1 MSKAFTKEDEG
12 EPAVLGRPVVRGER
26 PITARG
32 HAELV
37 ARFAALE
44 IELVALGPPSEATA
58 LKRAAM
64 LHERD
69 QLAASLADVRVH
81 AAPDAPQRVSFGCRV
96 HLRGE
101 RGERVLSLV
110 GPDEADPKL
119 GRISVMSP
127 VGQALLG
134 AERGAEVEL
143 RRPSGTELVTVTEI
157 EPEPG

>member
-32 HAELV
+32 HAELA
-37 ARFAALE
+37 ARFTALE
-44 IELVALGPPSEATA
+44 ADIVALGPASEATTM
-58 LKRAAM
+58 KRAAM

-69 QLAASLADVRVH
+69 QLTATLADVRVH
-81 AAPDAPQRVSFGCRV
+81 AAPASPRTVSFGCRV

-101 RGERVLSLV
+101 RGERVLTLV
-110 GPDEADPKL
+110 GPDEAEPKQ

-134 AERGAEVEL
+134 AEPGSEVEL
-143 RRPSGTELVTVTEI
+143 RRPGGAELVTVTTI
-157 EPEPG
+157 EAE